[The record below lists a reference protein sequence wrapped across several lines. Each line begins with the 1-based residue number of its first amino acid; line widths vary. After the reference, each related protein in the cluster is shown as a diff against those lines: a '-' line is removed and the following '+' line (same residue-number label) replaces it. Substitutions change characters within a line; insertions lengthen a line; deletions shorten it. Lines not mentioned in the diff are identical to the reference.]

1 VKRWLRE
8 LVRLELL
15 PALRVASYDVA
26 IRSRPNVYDAS
37 LDDLAV
43 DIAQVVRQTRGAVTR

>member
-26 IRSRPNVYDAS
+26 IRSRPNAYDAS